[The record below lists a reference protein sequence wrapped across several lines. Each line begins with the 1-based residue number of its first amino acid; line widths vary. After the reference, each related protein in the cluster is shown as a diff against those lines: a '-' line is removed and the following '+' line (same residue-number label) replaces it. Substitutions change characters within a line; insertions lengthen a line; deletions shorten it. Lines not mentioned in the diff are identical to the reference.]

1 MTRDEIELIPDTVAS
16 GKKSWEQ
23 VTKELVVFIVT
34 NKPMF
39 GLQKFDE
46 DFISDFII
54 QFLLRATD
62 SLAEYENTKGG
73 FLSYLFC
80 IIRNIVSGLNKKAA
94 INSRIEYHNI
104 SESIANYENVI
115 EAYKNIRYDEFERP
129 KVPYSYKPIS
139 YKAFQIACKTD
150 SYHIKRIITSEENDI
165 DAEFKAK
172 LKGYSPK
179 MIQNILMVLAL
190 KSSYYITDE
199 QIEKISHLL
208 NINKTAIQQIIQ
220 ELKSLMDSRI
230 NNKEKIE
237 IRRNRAD
244 YNHKTIRDQ
253 IKWNEL
259 NLNTP
264 QYENLKLNLKY
275 EKNTKSW
282 KNINH
287 QLEQGKI
294 LIRPTTKLIAK
305 VLGMS
310 SRQVTYYQST
320 ARKLGLNICKV

>member
-1 MTRDEIELIPDTVAS
+1 MTRDEIEMIPDAVAS
-16 GKKSWEQ
+16 GKMSWEQ
-23 VTKELVVFIVT
+23 VTNELVVFIVR

-54 QFLLRATD
+54 QFLLRGTE
-62 SLAEYENTKGG
+62 SFAEYENSKGG

-80 IIRNIVSGLNKKAA
+80 IIRNIVTGLHKKAV

-115 EAYKNIRYDEFERP
+115 EAYKNIKYDEFEKP
-129 KVPYSYKPIS
+129 KVPYFYKPVS
-139 YKAFQIACKTD
+139 YKAFQVACKTD
-150 SYHIKRIITSEENDI
+150 TYHIKRVISAKENDI
-165 DAEFKAK
+165 NADFKAK
-172 LKGYSPK
+172 LKGLSPK

-199 QIEKISHLL
+199 QIEKISSLL
-208 NINKTAIQQIIQ
+208 NINKTSLEQIIQ

-237 IRRNRAD
+237 IRRNRAY
-244 YNHKTIRDQ
+244 YNHKIIRDQ

-259 NLNTP
+259 NSNEP
-264 QYENLKLNLKY
+264 QYENFKLNLKY
-275 EKNTKSW
+275 EKSTRSW
-282 KNINH
+282 KTINH

-305 VLGMS
+305 VLGIS

-320 ARKLGLNICKV
+320 ARKLGLNIRKV